1 MTEQELRQAV
11 KDAGV
16 KLLENNLVQGTWGNI
31 SIRLDDKKMVVT
43 PSAMDYIRMRP
54 EDTVVVDIE
63 TLEYAGDI
71 KPTKKKKIH
80 AAIYRDRPEIGA
92 VIHSHPLW
100 SSAAAAARTDI
111 PVLKEE
117 HKKLIGGDT
126 VRAGAYGLPG
136 TKKLTKGAVEAM
148 KGRNAC
154 FLSNHGIIACAET
167 IEGAFEV
174 CKAMEE
180 NSRAYIE
187 SIVAKEL
194 GKNSVTVDDIFEVFY
209 KRMGK

>member
-1 MTEQELRQAV
+1 MTESEVRQAV

-43 PSAMDYIRMRP
+43 PSGMDYIRMRP

-63 TLEYAGDI
+63 TLEYVSDV
-71 KPTKKKKIH
+71 KPTSEKKIH

-100 SSAAAAARTDI
+100 SSAAAAARMEI
-111 PVLKEE
+111 PVLSEE
-117 HKKLIGGDT
+117 HKKLLGGDT
-126 VRAGAYGLPG
+126 VRAAEYALPG
-136 TKKLTKGAVEAM
+136 TKKLTNGAVAAM
-148 KGRNAC
+148 QGRNAC
-154 FLSNHGIIACAET
+154 FLSNHGIVVCAET

-187 SIVAKEL
+187 SIVKKEL
-194 GKNSVTVDDIFEVFY
+194 GKDTVDIDDIFEVFY
-209 KRMGK
+209 KRIK

>member
-1 MTEQELRQAV
+1 MTEKEVRQAV

-16 KLLENNLVQGTWGNI
+16 KLLESNLVQGTWGNI

-63 TLEYAGDI
+63 TLEYDSPI
-71 KPTKKKKIH
+71 KPTSEKKIH

-100 SSAAAAARTDI
+100 SLS
-111 PVLKEE
+111 EE
-117 HKKLIGGDT
+117 HKKLLGGDS

-136 TKKLTKGAVEAM
+136 TKKLTNGAVEAI

-154 FLSNHGIIACAET
+154 FLSNHGIVVCAET
-167 IEGAFEV
+167 IEGAFDV

-187 SIVAKEL
+187 SVVGRELNKEEIDI
-194 GKNSVTVDDIFEVFY
+194 DDIFEVFY
-209 KRMGK
+209 KRAAK

>member
-1 MTEQELRQAV
+1 MTEKEVRQAV

-16 KLLENNLVQGTWGNI
+16 KLLESNLVQGTWGNI

-63 TLEYAGDI
+63 TLEYDSPI
-71 KPTKKKKIH
+71 KPTSEKKIH

-100 SSAAAAARTDI
+100 SSALAAARKEI
-111 PVLKEE
+111 PVLSEE
-117 HKKLIGGDT
+117 HKKLLGGDS

-136 TKKLTKGAVEAM
+136 TKKLTNGAVEAI

-154 FLSNHGIIACAET
+154 FLSNHGIVVCAET
-167 IEGAFEV
+167 IEGAFDV

-187 SIVAKEL
+187 SVVGRELNKEEIDI
-194 GKNSVTVDDIFEVFY
+194 DDIFEVFY
-209 KRMGK
+209 KRAAK

>member
-1 MTEQELRQAV
+1 MTESEVRQAV
-11 KDAGV
+11 KAAGV

-43 PSAMDYIRMRP
+43 PSGMDYIRMRP

-63 TLEYAGDI
+63 TLEYVSDV
-71 KPTKKKKIH
+71 KPTSEKKIH

-100 SSAAAAARTDI
+100 SSAAAAARMEI
-111 PVLKEE
+111 PVLSEE
-117 HKKLIGGDT
+117 HKKLLGGDT
-126 VRAGAYGLPG
+126 VRAAEYALPG
-136 TKKLTKGAVEAM
+136 TKKLTNGAVAAM
-148 KGRNAC
+148 QGRNAC
-154 FLSNHGIIACAET
+154 FLSNHGIVVCAET

-187 SIVAKEL
+187 SIVKKEL
-194 GKNSVTVDDIFEVFY
+194 GKDTVDIDDIFEVFY
-209 KRMGK
+209 KRIK

>member
-1 MTEQELRQAV
+1 MTESEVRQAV

-43 PSAMDYIRMRP
+43 PSGMDYIRMRP

-63 TLEYAGDI
+63 TLEYVSDV
-71 KPTKKKKIH
+71 KPTSEKKIH

-100 SSAAAAARTDI
+100 SSAAAAARMEI
-111 PVLKEE
+111 PVLSEE
-117 HKKLIGGDT
+117 HKKLLGGDT
-126 VRAGAYGLPG
+126 VRAAEYALPG
-136 TKKLTKGAVEAM
+136 TKKLTNGAVAAM
-148 KGRNAC
+148 QGRNAC
-154 FLSNHGIIACAET
+154 FLSNHGIVACAET

-187 SIVAKEL
+187 SIVKKEL
-194 GKNSVTVDDIFEVFY
+194 GKDTVDIDDIFEVFY
-209 KRMGK
+209 KRIK

>member
-1 MTEQELRQAV
+1 M
-11 KDAGV
+11 
-16 KLLENNLVQGTWGNI
+16 LENNLVQGTWGNI

-63 TLEYAGDI
+63 TLEYVSDV
-71 KPTKKKKIH
+71 KPTSEKKIH

-100 SSAAAAARTDI
+100 SSAAAAARMEI
-111 PVLKEE
+111 PVLSEE
-117 HKKLIGGDT
+117 HKKLLGGDT
-126 VRAGAYGLPG
+126 VRAGEYGLPG
-136 TKKLTKGAVEAM
+136 TKKLTNGAVAAM

-154 FLSNHGIIACAET
+154 FLSNHGIVACAET

-187 SIVAKEL
+187 SIVKKEL
-194 GKNSVTVDDIFEVFY
+194 GKDTVDIDDIFEVFY
-209 KRMGK
+209 KRIK

>member
-1 MTEQELRQAV
+1 MTESEVRQAV

-31 SIRLDDKKMVVT
+31 SIRLSDKKMVVT
-43 PSAMDYIRMRP
+43 PSGMDYIRMRP

-63 TLEYAGDI
+63 TLEYVSEV
-71 KPTKKKKIH
+71 KPTSEKKIH

-100 SSAAAAARTDI
+100 SSAAAAARKEI
-111 PVLKEE
+111 PVLSEE
-117 HKKLIGGDT
+117 HKRLLGGDT

-136 TKKLTKGAVEAM
+136 TKKLTNGAVEAM

-154 FLSNHGIIACAET
+154 FLSNHGIVACAET

-187 SIVAKEL
+187 SVVKREL
-194 GKNSVTVDDIFEVFY
+194 GKDSVDIDDIFEVFY
-209 KRMGK
+209 KRIN

>member
-1 MTEQELRQAV
+1 MTESEVRQQV

-16 KLLENNLVQGTWGNI
+16 KLLESNLVQGTWGNI
-31 SIRLDDKKMVVT
+31 SIRLDGSKMVVT
-43 PSAMDYIRMRP
+43 PSGMDYIRMRP

-63 TLEYAGDI
+63 TLEYDSPI
-71 KPTKKKKIH
+71 KPTSEKKIH

-100 SSAAAAARTDI
+100 SSAVAAARMEI
-111 PVLKEE
+111 PVLSEE
-117 HKKLIGGDT
+117 HKKLLGGDT
-126 VRAGAYGLPG
+126 VRPGAYGLPG
-136 TKKLTKGAVEAM
+136 TKKLTMGAVEAM
-148 KGRNAC
+148 KDRNAC
-154 FLSNHGIIACAET
+154 FLSNHGILACAET

-187 SIVAKEL
+187 SIVKNETGKE
-194 GKNSVTVDDIFEVFY
+194 KVDISDIFEVFY
-209 KRMGK
+209 KRAAK

>member
-1 MTEQELRQAV
+1 MTESEVRQAV

-43 PSAMDYIRMRP
+43 PSGMDYIRMRP

-63 TLEYAGDI
+63 TLEYVSDV
-71 KPTKKKKIH
+71 KPTSEKKIH

-100 SSAAAAARTDI
+100 SSAAAAARMEI
-111 PVLKEE
+111 PVLSEE
-117 HKKLIGGDT
+117 HKKLLGGDT
-126 VRAGAYGLPG
+126 VRTGEYGLPG
-136 TKKLTKGAVEAM
+136 TKKLTNGAVAAM

-154 FLSNHGIIACAET
+154 FLSNHGIVACAET

-187 SIVAKEL
+187 SIVKKEL
-194 GKNSVTVDDIFEVFY
+194 GKDTIDIDDIFEVFY
-209 KRMGK
+209 KRIK